1 MSKQQN
7 YEENDAEYR
16 RKRKKKNKNLPWLI
30 SFVVEIIVI
39 IGIGALF
46 LMEYINSRYENV
58 DYQELDDT
66 VINPDLDSATVE
78 HMTGYT
84 TIALFG
90 IDTRSTEMEEEGSR
104 SDCIIICSINNDTQE
119 VKMVS
124 VYRDT
129 YLELANES
137 QSYEKATHAYAYG
150 GAQGA
155 VNMLNKNLDLNIT
168 EYVSV
173 NFTALTE
180 AIDALG
186 GLDIE
191 LKSSELNKLNE
202 CITEQMYY
210 DPEHQSSYVY
220 ETGLVHLD
228 GVQATAYAR
237 IRSTDQGDITRT
249 WRQRHVISLMI
260 DAAKAGGLS
269 TVTNCIDVVV
279 DDISTSLSKSEI
291 TSLATNCFNYQLSTT
306 TGFPFTWNTTT
317 LSVAGSIVAPCDLE
331 TNVIMLHRFLYDDYD
346 YVPSA
351 TVSRISA
358 NVAAAT
364 GFYNQLDLDTFVIED
379 DADSI
384 VD

>member
-1 MSKQQN
+1 MDRQ
-7 YEENDAEYR
+7 ENHKNDTR
-16 RKRKKKNKNLPWLI
+16 GRKKKKNRNLPWGI
-30 SFVVEIIVI
+30 AFVIEIIIVLI
-39 IGIGALF
+39 IIVV
-46 LMEYINSRYENV
+46 YINNYINTRYGEV
-58 DYQELDDT
+58 DYNELNGTIVNEDLDD
-66 VINPDLDSATVE
+66 ATVL

-90 IDTRSTEMEEEGSR
+90 IDTRNTSMEDSR

-119 VKMVS
+119 VKLVS

-129 YLELANES
+129 FLELANNS

-150 GAQGA
+150 GPQGA

-191 LKSSELNKLNE
+191 VKSSELDKLNE

-210 DPEHQSSYVY
+210 DPSHTADYVY
-220 ETGLVHLD
+220 DTGILHLN

-249 WRQRHVISLMI
+249 WRQRHVISKMVE
-260 DAAKAGGLS
+260 AAKTGGLS
-269 TVTNCIDVVV
+269 KVMDCIDVVV
-279 DDISTSLSKSEI
+279 DDISTSLSKKEI
-291 TSLATNCFNYQLSTT
+291 VDMATECFNYQMSTT

-317 LSVAGSIVAPCDLE
+317 LSQSGSIVAPCDLA
-331 TNVIMLHRFLYDDYD
+331 TNVTMLHRFLYDDYD
-346 YVPSA
+346 YVPSS
-351 TVSRISA
+351 TVQRISD
-358 NVAAAT
+358 NVVSYT
-364 GFYNQLDLDTFVIED
+364 GFYNNMDLNTFEVED
-379 DADSI
+379 DVESI
-384 VD
+384 AH